1 MISLPCFPNFIANTI
16 EMARI
21 KIELPETFSFNCRI
35 PVRITDI
42 NYGGHAGN
50 DTVLSI
56 IHEARMQFL
65 KSIGYTELQFAGT
78 GTIMSD
84 VAIEY
89 KNELFYGDTIIASVV
104 AGEISRISFDLLY
117 KLETIRPERDNRKIL
132 IAAAKTGMVC
142 YDYEK
147 KKIVSVP
154 GKARVKLAGS

>member
-1 MISLPCFPNFIANTI
+1 
-16 EMARI
+16 MARI
-21 KIELPETFSFNCRI
+21 KIALPDSFPFSCRI

-65 KSIGYTELQFAGT
+65 KSMGYTEMEFAGT
-78 GTIMSD
+78 GMIMSD
-84 VAIEY
+84 VAIEF
-89 KNELFYGDTIIASVV
+89 KNELFYGDVIIASVA
-104 AGEISRISFDLLY
+104 AGEISRIRFELFY
-117 KLETIRPERDNRKIL
+117 KLETLRPANGHRNIL
-132 IAAAKTGMVC
+132 VAVAKTGMVC

-154 GKARVKLAGS
+154 AEARIKLEH